1 MKACPF
7 KSVFGILLFV
17 VFGSSTPANAGIPVI
32 DPTSIASSLQNAV
45 QSYTQALKEYQ
56 TLQQQY
62 AQMQQLE
69 SIASGTRGFNQIKN
83 NPSVMHNI
91 STDFNTAI
99 GNIRNSAAYSN
110 ERGKLPASNDPK
122 TNAYYD
128 QVATQRAI
136 TADSAAKS
144 AAQVNELQAQKA
156 QFDTAVDPAGRAEAA
171 NAMAANKAIMDA
183 DNAASAALQAQ
194 QEQQRRDA
202 LLADIKRRDCLR
214 FSLPSQVANCQ

>member
-1 MKACPF
+1 MKVF
-7 KSVFGILLFV
+7 KRVTAILFFVAFGV
-17 VFGSSTPANAGIPVI
+17 SMPAHAGIPVI

-69 SIASGTRGFNQIKN
+69 NIASGTRGFNQIKN

-99 GNIRNSAAYSN
+99 GNIRNSASYSN

-128 QVATQRAI
+128 EVATQRALR
-136 TADSAAKS
+136 ADSTAKS
-144 AAQVNELQAQKA
+144 AAQVKELQAQKT
-156 QFDTAVDPAGRAEAA
+156 QFDTAVDPAGRAESA

-183 DNAASAALQAQ
+183 DNAASVALQAQ

-202 LLADIKRRDCLR
+202 LLADVKRRDCLR